1 MTRKHFKELASI
13 INKNNVDVDLLI
25 AIIKFC
31 KSQNSNFDL
40 PRFVDACGFT
50 VNEVGNF
57 KRIEPLPLEPLPLE
71 PLPQPTCNN
80 GLLDNDQEI
89 TTILNDGDDMEFQF
103 RSPDLFKM

>member
-31 KSQNSNFDL
+31 KSQNSNFDM

-57 KRIEPLPLEPLPLE
+57 KRIEPLP
-71 PLPQPTCNN
+71 QPTCTN
-80 GLLDNDQEI
+80 GVYEGQEI
-89 TTILNDGDDMEFQF
+89 TTILNDDDDMEFQF

>member
-31 KSQNSNFDL
+31 KSQNSNFDM

-57 KRIEPLPLEPLPLE
+57 KRIEPLP
-71 PLPQPTCNN
+71 QPTCTN
-80 GLLDNDQEI
+80 GAVQVACTNGVYEGQEI
-89 TTILNDGDDMEFQF
+89 TTILNDDDDMEFQF

>member
-13 INKNNVDVDLLI
+13 INQNNVDVDLLKD
-25 AIIKFC
+25 IIKFC
-31 KSQNSNFDL
+31 KSQNSNFDM

-57 KRIEPLPLEPLPLE
+57 KRIEPLP
-71 PLPQPTCNN
+71 QS
-80 GLLDNDQEI
+80 QEI
-89 TTILNDGDDMEFQF
+89 TTILNDDNDDMEFQF

>member
-25 AIIKFC
+25 ALIKFC
-31 KSQNSNFDL
+31 KSQNSNFDM

-57 KRIEPLPLEPLPLE
+57 KRIEPLP
-71 PLPQPTCNN
+71 QPTCIN
-80 GLLDNDQEI
+80 GAVHESQEI
-89 TTILNDGDDMEFQF
+89 TTILNDDDDMEFQF

>member
-1 MTRKHFKELASI
+1 MTRKHFKELANI
-13 INKNNVDVDLLI
+13 INHHHVDVDLLK

-31 KSQNSNFDL
+31 ESQNSNFDVY
-40 PRFVDACGFT
+40 RFVDACGFT
-50 VNEVGNF
+50 VTEEGNYE
-57 KRIEPLPLEPLPLE
+57 RIK

>member
-31 KSQNSNFDL
+31 KSQNSNFDT

-50 VNEVGNF
+50 VNEIGNF
-57 KRIEPLPLEPLPLE
+57 KR
-71 PLPQPTCNN
+71 
-80 GLLDNDQEI
+80 LDE
-89 TTILNDGDDMEFQF
+89 
-103 RSPDLFKM
+103 K